1 MKHSWTQRSYPD
13 GKYNRLYQAQR
24 TINLHN
30 ELITLD
36 KLEPITDVTEAK
48 NILIKYTLEK

>member
-1 MKHSWTQRSYPD
+1 MKHSWTQPSYPD

-30 ELITLD
+30 DLVKLD
-36 KLEPITDVTEAK
+36 KLEPITDLTEAA
-48 NILIKYTLEK
+48 KYLNKFQLGK

>member
-1 MKHSWTQRSYPD
+1 MKHSWTQPSYPD

-48 NILIKYTLEK
+48 NILIKYTLQK